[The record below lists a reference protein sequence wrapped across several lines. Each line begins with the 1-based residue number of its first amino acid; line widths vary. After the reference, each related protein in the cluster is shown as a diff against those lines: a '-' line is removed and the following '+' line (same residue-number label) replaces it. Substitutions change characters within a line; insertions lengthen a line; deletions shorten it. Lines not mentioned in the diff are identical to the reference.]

1 MKLRILSF
9 VITVFI
15 ACLFIF
21 SASQTEPTQA
31 GAANFGSG
39 INVCAA
45 PISPVTPVSP
55 KVVTNCTQAG
65 IQAAL
70 NGGGHIT
77 FSCGPNPVTI
87 PISSVLEL
95 EPTEDT
101 MIDGGG
107 LITLNG
113 QNTTRILSKQ
123 WHDYNQHGPV
133 NITIQNM
140 RFINGRAPGGSNDH
154 SGGAIRVGYSAT
166 SLHVINSTFEDNN
179 TTSMNTPDNKGGAIF
194 VHNSAETIISGSV
207 FDNNA
212 AGNGGAFGGIA
223 TDLIVFNTYFNNNR
237 ATDNASGGI
246 VRGYGGALNMDGV
259 DKNFDLGD
267 RDRMHVCGSQFE
279 NNLAIRGGGAIDIV
293 FSDNYNTR
301 LLVEKSSFIDNEVTG
316 VNGQYG
322 QGGAIYL
329 VEDDDANGY
338 NEDNIEITDSIF
350 HGNRAGRQGGAVWWR
365 ILGRGRVVNSTFEG
379 NRTTAGFN
387 NVGQGG
393 AMAIGS
399 TVEIINSTFANNHAD
414 YQGGAIHGGGSS
426 NAITLKNN
434 IFLNNTLNDGQM
446 QPSDVRWQGFHT
458 NRPMLDGG
466 QNIQEPRYKPNYNND
481 HDNWVTADPIFQN
494 PLLQALA
501 DNGGPT
507 LTMALSAGSP
517 AIDNGAAG
525 CPATDQRGELRND
538 EQCDIGAFEYVI
550 SQLDVNPS
558 SQAIFPGEVTT
569 YDIQVLSSDTIV
581 DPLDLVVTE
590 NYPDIT
596 WSLSQPSILPG
607 QTATLTVT
615 DLRNGTLSPGVW
627 HTISLTGTNSN
638 LSLETE
644 VTLLVGGERTF
655 LPVILR

>member
-1 MKLRILSF
+1 MKLRIISF

-15 ACLFIF
+15 AGLFIF
-21 SASQTEPTQA
+21 SSSQTEPTQA

-39 INVCAA
+39 INVCSA

-77 FSCGPNPVTI
+77 FSCGGGPVTI
-87 PISSVLEL
+87 PLSSVLEL

-140 RFINGRAPGGSNDH
+140 RFINGRAPGGSDH

-166 SLHVINSTFEDNN
+166 SLHVINSTFENNN

-194 VHNSAETIISGSV
+194 VHNSAETVISGSV

-223 TDLIVFNTYFNNNR
+223 TDLIVYNSTFNNNR

-259 DKNFDLGD
+259 DKNFNLGST
-267 RDRMHVCGSQFE
+267 DRMHVCGSEFE
-279 NNLAIRGGGAIDIV
+279 NNQAIRGGGAIDFV
-293 FSDNYNTR
+293 FSDNYNTK
-301 LLVEKSSFIDNEVTG
+301 LVVEKSSFIDNEVTG
-316 VNGQYG
+316 VSGQYG
-322 QGGAIYL
+322 QGGAIYV
-329 VEDDDANGY
+329 VEDDRAGGS
-338 NEDNIEITDSIF
+338 NEDNIEITDSTF
-350 HGNRAGRQGGAVWWR
+350 HGNLAGRQGGGVWFT
-365 ILGRGRVVNSTFEG
+365 ILGRGRIVNSTFEG

-393 AMAIGS
+393 GMAIGG
-399 TVEIINSTFANNHAD
+399 TVEIVNSTFANNHAD
-414 YQGGAIHGGGSS
+414 YQGGAIHGGNSS
-426 NAITLKNN
+426 NAITLKNT
-434 IFLNNTLNDGQM
+434 IFLNNTLNIGQT
-446 QPSDVRWQGFHT
+446 QPSETRWQGFHT

-466 QNIQEPRYKPNYNND
+466 KNIQEPRMKPTYNND
-481 HDNWVTADPIFQN
+481 VNNLITANPIFQN

-501 DNGGPT
+501 DNGGST

-525 CPATDQRGELRND
+525 CLATDQRGELREN
-538 EQCDIGAFEYVI
+538 QCDIGAYEYYAPQLRI
-550 SQLDVNPS
+550 SPG
-558 SQAIFPGEVTT
+558 SQAIFPGGVTT
-569 YDIQVLSSDTIV
+569 YNIQVVSSDPV
-581 DPLDLVVTE
+581 NQPLNLVATE
-590 NYPDIT
+590 SYPDISV
-596 WSLSQPSILPG
+596 SLSQPSLLPG

-615 DLRNGTLSPGVW
+615 DSRSGTLSPGVW
-627 HTISLTGTNSN
+627 HTVSLTGTNSN
-638 LSLETE
+638 LTLEGE

-655 LPVILR
+655 LPVVLR

>member
-1 MKLRILSF
+1 MKLRISSF

-15 ACLFIF
+15 AFIFIF

-39 INVCAA
+39 INVCPA

-65 IQAAL
+65 IQTAL

-77 FSCGPNPVTI
+77 FSCGGSPVTI
-87 PISSVLEL
+87 LISSQLEL
-95 EPTEDT
+95 EEDGVT
-101 MIDGGG
+101 VIDGGG
-107 LITLNG
+107 LVTLDG
-113 QNTTRILSKQ
+113 QNSTRILNKEWSAS
-123 WHDYNQHGPV
+123 PA

-140 RFINGRAPGGSNDH
+140 RFINAKAPSGSDH
-154 SGGAIRVGYSAT
+154 SGGAIRVGYSGT
-166 SLHVINSTFEDNN
+166 SLHIINSTFENNN
-179 TTSMNTPDNKGGAIF
+179 TTDMNTPDNKGGAIF
-194 VHNSAETIISGSV
+194 VHNSSETIISGSV
-207 FDNNA
+207 FEDNA

-223 TDLIVFNTYFNNNR
+223 TDLIVYNSTFNNNR

-267 RDRMHVCGSQFE
+267 PDRMRVCGSHFE
-279 NNLAIRGGGAIDIV
+279 DNTAIRGGGAIDIV
-293 FSDNYNTR
+293 FSDNFNTR
-301 LLVEKSSFIDNEVTG
+301 LVVEKSSFIDNEVTG

-329 VEDDDANGY
+329 VEDDRAGGS
-338 NEDNIEITDSIF
+338 NEDNILITDSTF
-350 HGNRAGRQGGAVWWR
+350 HGNLAGRQGGGVWFT
-365 ILGRGRVVNSTFEG
+365 ILGRGRIVNSTFEG

-387 NVGQGG
+387 QVGQGG
-393 AMAIGS
+393 GMAIGG
-399 TVEIINSTFANNHAD
+399 TVEIVNSTFANNHAD
-414 YQGGAIHGGGSS
+414 YQGGAIHGGGGD
-426 NAITLKNN
+426 NAITLKNT
-434 IFLNNTLNDGQM
+434 IFLNNTLNIGQT
-446 QPSDVRWQGFHT
+446 QPSETRWQGFHT

-466 QNIQEPRYKPNYNND
+466 QNIQQPRMKPTYNND
-481 HDNWVTADPIFQN
+481 VNNLITANPIFQD

-517 AIDNGAAG
+517 AIDNGASG

-538 EQCDIGAFEYVI
+538 EQCDIGAYEYVI
-550 SQLDVNPS
+550 SQLEANPS
-558 SQAIFPGEVTT
+558 SRAIFPGGAAT
-569 YDIQVLSSDTIV
+569 YQIQILSSDTINQ
-581 DPLDLVVTE
+581 PLNLVATE
-590 NYPDIT
+590 SYPDISV
-596 WSLSQPSILPG
+596 SLSQPTILPG
-607 QTATLTVT
+607 QTVMLTVT
-615 DLRNGTLSPGVW
+615 DSRSGTLSPGVW

-644 VTLLVGGERTF
+644 VTLLVGGERVF
-655 LPVILR
+655 LPVTLR

>member
-1 MKLRILSF
+1 MKLRITSF

-15 ACLFIF
+15 AFIFIF

-39 INVCAA
+39 INVCPA

-77 FSCGPNPVTI
+77 FSCGANPVTI
-87 PISSVLEL
+87 PISSQLNLKTDGV
-95 EPTEDT
+95 TV
-101 MIDGGG
+101 IDGGG
-107 LITLNG
+107 LVTLDG
-113 QNTTRILSKQ
+113 QNSTRILNKEWSA
-123 WHDYNQHGPV
+123 NPA

-140 RFINGRAPGGSNDH
+140 RFINAKAPSGAG
-154 SGGAIRVGYSAT
+154 SGGAIRVGYSGT
-166 SLHVINSTFEDNN
+166 KLHIINSTFENNN
-179 TTSMNTPDNKGGAIF
+179 TTDMNTPDNKGGAIF

-207 FDNNA
+207 FENNA
-212 AGNGGAFGGIA
+212 AGNGGAFGGIG
-223 TDLIVFNTYFNNNR
+223 TDLIVFNSYFNNNR

-259 DKNFDLGD
+259 DKNFNLGSN
-267 RDRMHVCGSQFE
+267 DRMHVCGTHFE
-279 NNLAIRGGGAIDIV
+279 NNRAIRGGGAIDIV

-301 LLVEKSSFIDNEVTG
+301 LLVQKSSFIDNEVTG
-316 VNGQYG
+316 LNGQYG

-329 VEDDDANGY
+329 VEDEDANGFD
-338 NEDNIEITDSIF
+338 EDNIEITDSTF
-350 HGNRAGRQGGAVWWR
+350 HGNLAGRQGGAVWWS
-365 ILGRGRVVNSTFEG
+365 ISGRGRVVNSTFEG
-379 NRTTAGFN
+379 NSTTAPFN
-387 NVGQGG
+387 SVGQGG
-393 AMAIGS
+393 AMAIGG
-399 TVEIINSTFANNHAD
+399 TVEIINSTFANNHAS
-414 YQGGAIHGGGSS
+414 YQGGAIHGGGSN
-426 NAITLKNN
+426 NAITLKNT
-434 IFLNNTLNDGQM
+434 IFLNNTLNIGQTV
-446 QPSDVRWQGFHT
+446 PSDTRWQGFHT
-458 NRPMLDGG
+458 NRPMIDGG
-466 QNIQEPRYKPNYNND
+466 QNIQEPRYKPTYNND
-481 HDNWVTADPIFQN
+481 HDNWVTTNPIFQD

-507 LTMALSAGSP
+507 LTMALSAASP

-525 CPATDQRGELRND
+525 CPATDQRGELRDD
-538 EQCDIGAFEYVI
+538 EQCDIGAYEYVI
-550 SQLDVNPS
+550 SQLEANPS
-558 SQAIFPGEVTT
+558 SQSVFPGGVAT
-569 YDIQVLSSDTIV
+569 YQIQILSSDAINQ
-581 DPLDLVVTE
+581 PLNLVATE
-590 NYPDIT
+590 SYPDISV
-596 WSLSQPSILPG
+596 SLSQPTILPG

-615 DLRNGTLSPGVW
+615 DSRSGTLSPGVW